1 MDDSETETPQ
11 AEVTEAP
18 DFAFLD
24 GLDGVKLNE
33 VTLVFQANEHTKI
46 GGVTFHPR
54 KGVSG
59 LNLQTDI
66 SRAHVREIVLTVDAD
81 GDFPGVTF
89 QCDANMLL
97 ALHDK
102 EWRAKVVAEVKA
114 KWSEE
119 RSMAELANATP
130 DPPESGFS

>member
-1 MDDSETETPQ
+1 MDDSETETPT
-11 AEVTEAP
+11 AVAEAP

-24 GLDGVKLNE
+24 GMDGVALNE

-54 KGVSG
+54 KGISG

-66 SRAHVREIVLTVDAD
+66 SRAHVQQVIVTVDAE

-89 QCDANMLL
+89 NCDANMLIC
-97 ALHDK
+97 LHDK

-119 RSMAELANATP
+119 RALAILAAETP
-130 DPPESGFS
+130 DPPEDGGLQ